1 MLMSSLCYYSDA
13 YFIDRRNIT
22 ITGAGQDGAE
32 KKIDERDKW
41 VTLKILHHLLN
52 AYAKQT
58 ISK

>member
-32 KKIDERDKW
+32 KKIDERDK
-41 VTLKILHHLLN
+41 
-52 AYAKQT
+52 
-58 ISK
+58 